1 MKFEQ
6 IMNRILYKGL
16 VIMMLM
22 GTGAA
27 QAQPNE
33 FCGIK
38 NRSFR
43 SGEKVVFKVFYNMGM
58 IWAGAGT
65 ATFTTQLTTYNNKP
79 VYYVKGVGQTFSS
92 YEWFYK
98 VYDVYE
104 SYIDTANLM
113 PIKFLRDVNEGG
125 FKFKNNVTF
134 NHSRNQAISTN
145 GVFNIPDCVQDVL
158 STVYYAR
165 NIDYSKY
172 KPGDKIPFNMFLDDQ
187 VYSLYI
193 RYVGK
198 EIIKTKYGTFRAI
211 KIAPL
216 LIEGTMFKGGEKMM
230 VWVTDDENHI
240 PVRIDSPIAIG
251 SIKVDLM
258 EYQNL
263 RHPMSALLKKK

>member
-1 MKFEQ
+1 M
-6 IMNRILYKGL
+6 IMNRILQVATAMIFL
-16 VIMMLM
+16 
-22 GTGAA
+22 TGSTVSL
-27 QAQPNE
+27 AQPNE
-33 FCGIK
+33 FCGIQ
-38 NRSFR
+38 NRSFQ
-43 SGEKVVFKVFYNMGM
+43 SGEKVVFKVYYNMGM
-58 IWAGAGT
+58 IWAGAGE
-65 ATFTTQLTTYNNKP
+65 ATFTTQLEQYNGKP
-79 VYYVKGVGQTFSS
+79 VYHVKGIGKTYSS

-104 SYIDTANLM
+104 SFIDTTNLM

-134 NHSRNQAISTN
+134 NHQRNQAISTN
-145 GVFNIPDCVQDVL
+145 GVYHIPDCVQDVL

-165 NIDYSKY
+165 NIDYNKY

-198 EIIKTKYGTFRAI
+198 EVIKTKYGTFRAI

-216 LIEGTMFKGGEKMM
+216 LIEGTMFKGGEKMI

-240 PVRIDSPIAIG
+240 PVRIDSPILIG

-258 EYQNL
+258 AYQNL
-263 RHPMSALLKKK
+263 RHPMKSLIKKR